1 MKKVISNYAFQRG
14 CVVSRV
20 FFRPCVF
27 MFFRAAVDFS
37 FLSLPLAETRSRSS
51 NFLHE
56 FRIMSGGL
64 EVLKA
69 QVRPENVKHMPEMNL
84 SVTISA

>member
-1 MKKVISNYAFQRG
+1 MKIITNYAFQRG

-51 NFLHE
+51 IFLHE

-69 QVRPENVKHMPEMNL
+69 QVRPENVKRVTEMNL
-84 SVTISA
+84 SVVICS